1 MEKKR
6 LYVPMIA
13 VVFVLILI
21 LPASAAISFQK
32 YTPDANTMFKPIP
45 IRIPS
50 IPIKNISVIDQPQLI
65 PSIQK
70 PVDLQIPVS
79 PRLFNNSAL
88 VHRVQT
94 EIPINLAVPIQLPFT
109 VTVTVWNADHSKTVP
124 GASVEFIETFSN
136 SGGIPSGGEIFT
148 TQLATGITDS
158 KGKLSTNLQIKP
170 YGDRVTIVA
179 RGPVISEN
187 GEQVHYSGS
196 QMLSYKSKSI
206 DITLDR
212 KYRLV
217 EYPNGMSFWLEYL

>member
-1 MEKKR
+1 
-6 LYVPMIA
+6 
-13 VVFVLILI
+13 VLILI

-32 YTPDANTMFKPIP
+32 YTPGANTIFKPIP

-65 PSIQK
+65 PSTQK

-88 VHRVQT
+88 FHTVPT

-109 VTVTVWNADHSKTVP
+109 ITVTVWNADHTKTVP
-124 GASVEFIETFSN
+124 GASVEFIETFRN

-148 TQLATGITDS
+148 TQLATGTTDS
-158 KGKLSTNLQIKP
+158 KGKLSTNIQIKP

-179 RGPVISEN
+179 KGRPSSVN
-187 GEQVHYSGS
+187 TPQP
-196 QMLSYKSKSI
+196 LSLHVPFKASLKPESYI
-206 DITLDR
+206 
-212 KYRLV
+212 
-217 EYPNGMSFWLEYL
+217 